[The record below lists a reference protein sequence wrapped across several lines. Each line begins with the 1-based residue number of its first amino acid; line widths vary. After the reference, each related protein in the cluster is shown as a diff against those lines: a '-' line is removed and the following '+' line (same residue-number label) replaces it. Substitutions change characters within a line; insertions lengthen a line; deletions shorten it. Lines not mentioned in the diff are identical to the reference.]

1 MKIIYTHNV
10 TLYVKKW
17 EWEKVCKTVDSG
29 WGERKMWRC
38 EVKREFHFFY
48 IILVSYIE
56 NVLQMAVHMRF
67 LLSLTMPSGWLDCI
81 ILCLAFQP
89 HLRES
94 LVHRRCQCGNL

>member
-48 IILVSYIE
+48 SIS
-56 NVLQMAVHMRF
+56 F
-67 LLSLTMPSGWLDCI
+67 
-81 ILCLAFQP
+81 
-89 HLRES
+89 
-94 LVHRRCQCGNL
+94 